1 MPTSVLTENIPLSF
15 SGTDARV
22 YALVPGKTGLV
33 FLQSLQTVSVS
44 IFREKSPVRAL
55 GYTNVKGHTRGPRVI
70 AGSLVATILAD
81 HPLRDLFDEYKYDF
95 SYDAGFGGPK
105 KGGTNLMFP
114 DEIPPFHLIIT
125 YASELGHRASFAVIG
140 VDLVSDG
147 IVTSVEDMITEN
159 TYQYKA
165 RDIIVFHQDEDFD
178 LERQPELDEAVST
191 VASVVTDENVVI
203 TKTTSGRTARNQYS
217 FGVGDNPYSKY
228 RG

>member
-81 HPLRDLFDEYKYDF
+81 HPLRDLFNEYKYDF
-95 SYDAGFGGPK
+95 SYDAGFGGPRRE
-105 KGGTNLMFP
+105 GTNLMFP

-165 RDIIVFHQDEDFD
+165 RDIIVFHQDEAFD
-178 LERQPELDEAVST
+178 IERQPDIDDAAST
-191 VASVVTDENVVI
+191 VASVETDSTLSV
-203 TKTTSGRTARNQYS
+203 TKTPTGRSAKNQYS
-217 FGVGDNPYSKY
+217 YGIGDGPYSKY
-228 RG
+228 KG